1 MKVKEIKQTIEQVV
15 RVEYI
20 AEDGEV
26 FRSEEECKKYEE
38 SALFAVSRQLKRLNT
53 RELSKYDLNEDGC
66 EDDKM
71 EIFDIQTEKD
81 LENLRRYLYLTLK
94 KHNSSES
101 SINECFT
108 SKDGVRKDYVFDG
121 ITIGH
126 EVIICFSYDQDWF
139 WTYKDGSIEGY
150 LSWIR
155 DRITKLI
162 TPKEEPENVTH

>member
-1 MKVKEIKQTIEQVV
+1 MKRNEIKETREVVV
-15 RVEYI
+15 RTEYV

-26 FRSEEECKKYEE
+26 FYNEDECKKYEE
-38 SALFAVSRQLKRLNT
+38 SALFAVSKQLKRLNN
-53 RELSKYDLNEDGC
+53 RYISKYDLNEDGC
-66 EDDKM
+66 EDDKI
-71 EIFDIQTEKD
+71 EIFDIQTEQD

-94 KHNSSES
+94 KNGASES
-101 SINECFT
+101 SVEECFT

-126 EVIICFSYDQDWF
+126 EVIIGFSYDQDWF

-150 LSWIR
+150 LGWLR

-162 TPKEEPENVTH
+162 TPETKTE